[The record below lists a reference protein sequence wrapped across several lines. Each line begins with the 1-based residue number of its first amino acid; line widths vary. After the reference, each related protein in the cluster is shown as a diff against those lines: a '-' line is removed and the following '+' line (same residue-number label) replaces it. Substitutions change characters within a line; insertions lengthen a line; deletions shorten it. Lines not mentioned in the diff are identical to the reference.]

1 MVIRGIVARQRN
13 IELLLLAGGIGFV
26 LLGEMALEAAAFTLP
41 EGTDRIVLQ
50 FVITALAGHFALRWC
65 CPDAPGQIYA
75 IAMMLAAIGLIFVI
89 RLAPDAAAD
98 QANWITVGTFLLV
111 VTTAVGQRYDILQ
124 RHKYTAAV
132 LALGLLVVTGLSPL
146 GVTQG
151 GARLWIN
158 LGGYTVQSTE
168 IIKVGLLIFLAGYL
182 AQEASVL
189 SMPRVRFG
197 GRTYSSLP
205 YLLPLA
211 GVWFAMM
218 MMLGLLRDLGSVAL
232 LLLLAVAAIYVATGL
247 FRYVVAGMGLLA
259 LTAAAGYTLFSHAQV
274 RIDMWLDPT
283 QDPLG
288 AGFQSSQS
296 TYAIQAGGITGEGLG
311 MGTPE
316 IIPAAP
322 TDYIFSA
329 IGEELGLVGALCVVL
344 LFGLLVVAG
353 LRVALAAQDSFGQML
368 AACIALMTG
377 IQALVIIAG
386 NLRLI
391 PTTGITLPFV
401 SYGGSSLVVNLVLLG
416 LLMAIAQRASR
427 RRQA

>member
-189 SMPRVRFG
+189 SMPRVRFA